1 MKWGMEVAKNEAKAE
16 EEFKKAVSQS
26 ITLYYYYDSVST
38 GENARRYNA
47 PTAEETASFAA
58 AKWNSTEYADKLDA
72 TITQKWLH
80 FGFLASREAWS
91 DIRRT
96 GYPSGLA
103 FPEVP
108 VPSQMCRTAGD
119 TRIRKSTTIPTIKR
133 CQPKTL
139 TTTNCSGKIR
149 TLFANPFCP
158 KSISYSPQNNT
169 D

>member
-1 MKWGMEVAKNEAKAE
+1 MKQKRKK
-16 EEFKKAVSQS
+16 EFKKAVSQS

-72 TITQKWLH
+72 IITQKWLH

-103 FPEVP
+103 FPECRYHHNVP
-108 VPSQMCRTAGD
+108 NAGD
-119 TRIRKSTTIPTIKR
+119 TRIRKSTTI
-133 CQPKTL
+133 L
-139 TTTNCSGKIR
+139 
-149 TLFANPFCP
+149 L
-158 KSISYSPQNNT
+158 
-169 D
+169 